1 MRIVTATITLILSTT
16 CFANLDIATEELN
29 TQGYVDIKVENVVIN
44 TDRIAIAAE
53 TLSASIDQLSKSI
66 EKLATEGTA
75 FEPEDRAALLAA
87 TNSVDQA
94 SQSLTELARQ
104 IPLTAQQLSNSL
116 PEALSNSRQSLSQ
129 ISSSIGSANQAL
141 SQITDS
147 FPETLEQGE
156 NLVDRLLDSA
166 LQKVTFY
173 AFIILFLLLLT
184 FGALI
189 YYSYRTVVQPLI
201 SLLQEFKAIPEQMSE
216 MSKQMKQT
224 SENLLMLQPP
234 SKDNSQ
240 SGK

>member
-1 MRIVTATITLILSTT
+1 MKIVTATIILAFSTASP
-16 CFANLDIATEELN
+16 ANFDALTDKISP
-29 TQGYVDIKVENVVIN
+29 QGYVDIKVENVVIN

-53 TLSASIDQLSKSI
+53 TLSASIGQLSKSI

-87 TNSVDQA
+87 TNSVNQA

-104 IPLTAQQLSNSL
+104 IPVTAQQLSNSL
-116 PEALSNSRQSLSQ
+116 PEALSNSQKSLSQ

-156 NLVDRLLDSA
+156 NLVNRLLDSA
-166 LQKVTFY
+166 LQKITIY

-224 SENLLMLQPP
+224 SENLLSLQPSSP
-234 SKDNSQ
+234 EKH
-240 SGK
+240 

>member
-1 MRIVTATITLILSTT
+1 MKIVTATIILAFSTASP
-16 CFANLDIATEELN
+16 ANFDALTDKISP
-29 TQGYVDIKVENVVIN
+29 QGYVDIKVENVVIN

-87 TNSVDQA
+87 TNSVNQA

-104 IPLTAQQLSNSL
+104 IPVTAQQLSNSL
-116 PEALSNSRQSLSQ
+116 PEALSNSQKSLSQ

-156 NLVDRLLDSA
+156 NLVNRLLDSA
-166 LQKVTFY
+166 LQKITIY

-224 SENLLMLQPP
+224 SENLLSLQPSSP
-234 SKDNSQ
+234 EKH
-240 SGK
+240 